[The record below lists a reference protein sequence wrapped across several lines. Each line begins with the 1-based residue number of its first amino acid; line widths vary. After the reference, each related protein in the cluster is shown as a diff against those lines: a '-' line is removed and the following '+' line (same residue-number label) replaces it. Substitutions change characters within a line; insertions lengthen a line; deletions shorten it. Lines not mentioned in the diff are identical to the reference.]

1 MLNSKNNTELYSLD
15 RESELTNIYTDTK
28 STRDK
33 SNEAPK
39 PPRRVTRGNVRDY
52 AALNNPWKTTRSTH
66 YIKKSQPTKIRRGFA
81 IRAVKADIQ
90 PIPNAPTTVD
100 KALNRPNGTE
110 WRKAFEE
117 ELNSHD
123 I

>member
-1 MLNSKNNTELYSLD
+1 MLNSENNTESSSLD
-15 RESELTNIYTDTK
+15 RESKPTNIYIDTK
-28 STRDK
+28 STGDE
-33 SNEAPK
+33 SNEAPN

-52 AALNNPWKTTRSTH
+52 AALNNPWKTTRSTY

-81 IRAVKADIQ
+81 IRVVKADIQ

-100 KALNRPNGTE
+100 KALNRPNRTE

-117 ELNSHD
+117 ELNSYNV
-123 I
+123 